1 MTRGP
6 GKGGMNVAKRSDKGG
21 YTVWLGGVPWVLHY
35 SINSLCAMEARAGM
49 PLDKLMYRQ
58 FSATRLLLWAGLCQN
73 YRGLTVWDAGEL
85 IGQHLE
91 HGGTLEEVIEICA
104 EGMRASGLLDDEAEE
119 GGQKGGL

>member
-1 MTRGP
+1 M
-6 GKGGMNVAKRSDKGG
+6 AKRSDKGG
-21 YTVWLGGVPWVLHY
+21 YVVWLGGVPMVLHY

-49 PLDKLMYRQ
+49 SLDKLMHRQ

-85 IGQHLE
+85 IARHLE

-119 GGQKGGL
+119 GGK